1 MNIIEQVNHLN
12 WDKSEIEGD
21 VLTLAYNVRH
31 DTVYESCK
39 AFMATNP
46 SNEQVEQFYVGF
58 VSRFDKRSIVEILEQ
73 TCELC
78 NNEVNTID
86 GDLVAYICQDCKT
99 SPQGVGS
106 CVCENCGRFTNERQM
121 TYTDDNKFIC
131 KLCEEGVKL

>member
-12 WDKSEIEGD
+12 WDTSEIECD
-21 VLTLAYNVRH
+21 VLTLAYNVQY

-58 VSRFDKRSIVEILEQ
+58 VSRFDKRSISEILGE

-78 NNEVNTID
+78 PNQVNTID
-86 GDLVAYICQDCKT
+86 SDLVANLCTNCK
-99 SPQGVGS
+99 
-106 CVCENCGRFTNERQM
+106 E
-121 TYTDDNKFIC
+121 D
-131 KLCEEGVKL
+131 

>member
-12 WDKSEIEGD
+12 WDTSEIESD
-21 VLTLAYNVRH
+21 VLTLAYNVQY

-58 VSRFDKRSIVEILEQ
+58 VSRFDKRSISEILGEP
-73 TCELC
+73 C
-78 NNEVNTID
+78 
-86 GDLVAYICQDCKT
+86 
-99 SPQGVGS
+99 
-106 CVCENCGRFTNERQM
+106 CENCGRFTDERQM

-131 KLCEEGVKL
+131 KLCD